1 MNRINFFLTAALLPL
16 CATTAAATDTHAEQQ
31 LLDTV
36 HSFYGWVLQNGEAT
50 AKLQPRVSEVPGS
63 NRLRLDASTLPAF
76 TAKFMDSG
84 YFAPGYPAAVTRY
97 YAKQRSGLKSLTPED
112 LDKLARGGRGPMME
126 TENMDIFFCAQ
137 EYEYTAS
144 YVQQMKIK
152 SSKITGSKAI
162 ALVESSMGWE
172 TTFRFAKV
180 KNSWRIAGYCV
191 YE

>member
-1 MNRINFFLTAALLPL
+1 
-16 CATTAAATDTHAEQQ
+16 
-31 LLDTV
+31 
-36 HSFYGWVLQNGEAT
+36 
-50 AKLQPRVSEVPGS
+50 
-63 NRLRLDASTLPAF
+63 
-76 TAKFMDSG
+76 
-84 YFAPGYPAAVTRY
+84 
-97 YAKQRSGLKSLTPED
+97 
-112 LDKLARGGRGPMME
+112 MME
-126 TENMDIFFCAQ
+126 TEDMDIFFCAQ
-137 EYEYTAS
+137 EYEYSAS